1 MKNFIF
7 SFFIM
12 ILIGFNAQSC
22 PYQKMAEV
30 DSKLYSNKNINTKT
44 FAKISN
50 LRMQGEE
57 KLKNG
62 EMDSAELIFDKALVL
77 LNK

>member
-7 SFFIM
+7 GCLVMAAVS
-12 ILIGFNAQSC
+12 FNAQSC

-30 DSKLYSNKNINTKT
+30 DSKLYSTKNISTTT

-50 LRMQGEE
+50 LRTQGEE

-62 EMDSAELIFDKALVL
+62 EIDNAELIFEKALSL
-77 LNK
+77 FNK